1 MSHTESIKK
10 LFGRF
15 QKISKQQE
23 LHSNRLAG
31 LDKIINQLPETNSI
45 FHEANDNSIFLNGKS
60 AVFAREFEKLRVEL
74 NSYKNSGGTDL
85 NRVGTFNDKLDFLE
99 EKLAGFGELIEKLA
113 ASLGSIPTNTVEDHS
128 STTKTMIKEVP
139 SQSSNSNLENQET
152 IQKTPGGS
160 SRKEKPK
167 GDSKAVNELDSTE
180 VFIGQK
186 LFSYIGIGILVIG
199 LGLGAKLAIENDWL
213 GPIFQLVVG
222 YGASIALC
230 LVGIRLKKKY
240 DAFSAVLIGGGLA
253 TAYFMT
259 YASYA
264 FYGYFGQVE
273 SFVLMII
280 ITAATVFTALKY
292 NQELIAILGMVGAYG
307 IPFLLDNNSGRVHIM
322 FTYMAIINAG
332 ILFIG
337 FKKFWRALYYS
348 AFGLTWMVFSWWFIL
363 EYGPNSHF
371 QTAVIFLSIFFVTFY
386 SAFLAHKLIQ
396 KEDFNGG
403 DISLI
408 LINSILFF
416 LIGYAILDSTVI
428 GQNYL
433 GLFALLNAAFHFL
446 ITIVFYRNN
455 LAGKGLFYIEAGMVL
470 LFVSISIPIQF
481 DGSWIPIF
489 WTLEALILFFIG
501 RVQGIKVYELLSYP
515 MIVLAFFSVF
525 KSLVLDYRPYLN
537 KYSDDLLQLNFI
549 ANEVF
554 LGAALACLGFA
565 VLSMLNRWSI
575 KRPVSPNNWQR
586 TFDYVLP
593 IMTFTLVYF
602 SFFAEISAY
611 WTSEFISS
619 KIAEPSENWVGS
631 WFGDNG
637 FSYNYDLLR
646 FRAISIIDYSLI
658 FIGCLSLLNW
668 KAWKNK
674 DFGTILTAI
683 SMLGIFVYT
692 IGESSAFSSLA
703 ESLNG
708 ENSWNEYYGLDASKV
723 YLYKYASLFLFIAFA
738 GVQFLSIKALQ
749 LGQRLL
755 EWNAG
760 LIHLCALIIIS
771 HEFLFVA
778 ETNGFSNS
786 TRTALSVMWAA
797 YAVVLMAVGISKGR
811 GYLRIAAFG
820 IWCVVL
826 AKLLLYDLIHLS
838 LEVKTLVF
846 ITIGVLLLI
855 VSYLY
860 YRFFAKQ
867 KQEESSE
874 SENREQE
881 TRH

>member
-1 MSHTESIKK
+1 MSHIESIKK

-15 QKISKQQE
+15 KSMSKQHDVHSARLEE
-23 LHSNRLAG
+23 L
-31 LDKIINQLPETNSI
+31 DTVINQLPETDTI
-45 FHEANDNSIFLNGKS
+45 FHGANDSLIFLKGKS
-60 AVFAREFEKLRVEL
+60 AVFAREFEKLRLEL
-74 NSYKNSGGTDL
+74 NSFKNSVDTDL
-85 NRVGTFNDKLDFLE
+85 NGVATFNQKLDFLE
-99 EKLAGFGELIEKLA
+99 EKLAGFGVLIEKLA
-113 ASLGSIPTNTVEDHS
+113 SSLGSKRPAAGGLGSNK
-128 STTKTMIKEVP
+128 KTSIEKAP
-139 SQSSNSNLENQET
+139 SQRSNTNIENEEPMQE
-152 IQKTPGGS
+152 KPNES
-160 SRKEKPK
+160 SRKGNPS
-167 GDSKAVNELDSTE
+167 GHSKKANELDSTE

-186 LFSYIGIGILVIG
+186 LFSYVGIGILVIG

-213 GPIFQLVVG
+213 GPIFQLLVG
-222 YGASIALC
+222 YGAAIALC
-230 LVGIRLKKKY
+230 LLGIRLKKKY
-240 DAFSAVLIGGGLA
+240 EAFSAVLIGGGLA

-280 ITAATVFTALKY
+280 ITAATVFAALKY

-348 AFGLTWMVFSWWFIL
+348 AFGLTWLIFSWWFML
-363 EYGPNSHF
+363 EYGPSSHF
-371 QTAVIFLSIFFVTFY
+371 QTAVIFLSIFFMTFY

-403 DISLI
+403 DISLV
-408 LINSILFF
+408 LINSIFFF
-416 LIGYAILDSTVI
+416 LMGYAILDSTVI

-433 GLFALLNAAFHFL
+433 GLFALFNAAFHFL
-446 ITIVFYRNN
+446 ITLVFYKNN

-470 LFVSISIPIQF
+470 LFISIAIPIQF
-481 DGSWIPIF
+481 DGNWIPIF

-525 KSLVLDYRPYLN
+525 KSLILDYRPYFN
-537 KYSDDLLQLNFI
+537 KGSDDLLQLNFI

-565 VLSMLNRWSI
+565 VLSLLNRWSI
-575 KRPVSPNNWQR
+575 KRPLNLNNWQR
-586 TFDYVLP
+586 AFDYILP
-593 IMTFTLVYF
+593 IMTFALVYF
-602 SFFAEISAY
+602 SFFAEIFAY
-611 WTSEFISS
+611 WTSEFILS
-619 KIAEPSENWVGS
+619 KTAQSSENWIGS
-631 WFGDNG
+631 WFGDND

-646 FRAISIIDYSLI
+646 FRAISIIDYTLI
-658 FIGCLSLLNW
+658 FIGCLGLLNW
-668 KAWKNK
+668 KIWKNK

-692 IGESSAFSSLA
+692 MGESVAFSRLA

-708 ENSWNEYYGLDASKV
+708 ENSWNAYYGLDANKV
-723 YLYKYASLFLFIAFA
+723 YLYKYASLLLFVAFA
-738 GVQFLSIKALQ
+738 GVQFLSTKALQ

-771 HEFLFVA
+771 HEFLFIA

-786 TRTALSVMWAA
+786 TKTALSVMWAA

-820 IWCVVL
+820 IWCIVL

-881 TRH
+881 TGH